1 MNLAT
6 KGTMMLWDEA
16 YETGNY
22 EVDKQ
27 HKELFR
33 LVEKVIDGEFSG
45 RQEKI
50 DHVVDFLIKYVG
62 YHFDYEE
69 KLMDEC
75 DFPNILTAKHK
86 GQHKAFVVDALKLKE
101 TIAQQGYT
109 LDLSLTINETVVN
122 WLTDHIMGSDKELAD
137 FYKKWMKESKDR

>member
-1 MNLAT
+1 MAASG
-6 KGTMMLWDEA
+6 KGTMMLWDKA
-16 YETGNY
+16 YETGNN

-75 DFPNILTAKHK
+75 GFPGTLRHK
-86 GQHKAFVVDALKLKE
+86 GQHKAFVGDSLKLKE
-101 TIAQQGYT
+101 TIVQQGYT
-109 LDLSLTINETVVN
+109 LDMSLTINETVVS

-137 FYKKWMKESKDR
+137 FYKQWIKESKK